1 MMKRW
6 MIGLAALLFVTGV
19 RAEDRSLAVL
29 RQLTS
34 AFTQMSG
41 YSVDFEVQTA
51 DGAIPGYYEV
61 NGPNY
66 YMQVNDMEA
75 YGDAQFRYEVNSSK
89 REIVIDLVD
98 LESHNLLNNPT
109 RAFDFVEGEYATEL
123 LDETDQMAVIR
134 LTPKSVRSAVGAID
148 IEVDTTRSMP
158 VAVIYE
164 VDGDRVRI
172 DIRAVSDREA
182 SALAFDRS
190 KYPDYEWIDF
200 R

>member
-1 MMKRW
+1 

-19 RAEDRSLAVL
+19 RADDDHSLALL
-29 RQLTS
+29 RQVTS
-34 AFTQMSG
+34 AFSQMSG
-41 YSVDFEVQTA
+41 YSVDFEVETA
-51 DGAIPGYYEV
+51 DGPIPGYYEV

-66 YMQVNDMEA
+66 YIQVNDMEA

-123 LDETDQMAVIR
+123 LDETEQTAVIR
-134 LTPKSVRSAVGAID
+134 LTPRSVRSAVGVID
-148 IEVDTTRSMP
+148 IEIDKTRSLP
-158 VAVIYE
+158 VSVTYE

-172 DIRAVSDREA
+172 DIRAISEREA
-182 SALAFDRS
+182 SARAFDQD

>member
-1 MMKRW
+1 

-19 RAEDRSLAVL
+19 RADDDHSLALL
-29 RQLTS
+29 RQVTS
-34 AFTQMSG
+34 AFSQMSG
-41 YSVDFEVQTA
+41 YSVDFEVETA
-51 DGAIPGYYEV
+51 DGPIPGYYEV

-66 YMQVNDMEA
+66 YIQVNDMEA

-123 LDETDQMAVIR
+123 LDETEQTAVIR
-134 LTPKSVRSAVGAID
+134 LTPRSVRSAVGVID
-148 IEVDTTRSMP
+148 IEIDKTRSLP
-158 VAVIYE
+158 VSVTYE

-172 DIRAVSDREA
+172 DIRVISEREA
-182 SALAFDRS
+182 SARAFDQD

>member
-1 MMKRW
+1 

-19 RAEDRSLAVL
+19 RADDDHSLALL
-29 RQLTS
+29 RQVTS
-34 AFTQMSG
+34 AFSQMSG
-41 YSVDFEVQTA
+41 YSVDFEVETA
-51 DGAIPGYYEV
+51 DGPIPGYYEV

-66 YMQVNDMEA
+66 YIQVNDMEA

-123 LDETDQMAVIR
+123 LDETEQTAVIR
-134 LTPKSVRSAVGAID
+134 LTPRSVRSAVGVID
-148 IEVDTTRSMP
+148 IEIDKTRSLP
-158 VAVIYE
+158 VSVIYE

-172 DIRAVSDREA
+172 DIRVISEREA
-182 SALAFDRS
+182 SARAFDQD

>member
-1 MMKRW
+1 

-19 RAEDRSLAVL
+19 RADDDHALALL
-29 RQLTS
+29 RQVTS
-34 AFTQMSG
+34 AFSQMSG
-41 YSVDFEVQTA
+41 YSVDFEVETA
-51 DGAIPGYYEV
+51 DGPIPGYYEV

-66 YMQVNDMEA
+66 YIQVNDMEA

-123 LDETDQMAVIR
+123 LDETEQTAVIR
-134 LTPKSVRSAVGAID
+134 LTPRSVRSAVGVID
-148 IEVDTTRSMP
+148 IEIDKTRSLP
-158 VAVIYE
+158 VSVTYE
-164 VDGDRVRI
+164 VDGDRVQI
-172 DIRAVSDREA
+172 DIRAISEREA
-182 SALAFDRS
+182 SARAFDRD